1 MKLIITDLLE
11 LPVQVEGEYRVI
23 QPREPI
29 ASCAGCFG
37 CWIKTPGR
45 CVLPDS
51 YRDTGI
57 LMGKTKQLLIVSRC
71 CYGCVSPFVKAV
83 QDRAISYV
91 HPDFILREGRMHHKR
106 RYQNRIAISAWFYG
120 EDVTEAEKETA
131 RNLIQANNENY
142 GGRVAEVLFFDTP
155 EQMGGMTL

>member
-11 LPVQVEGEYRVI
+11 LPFQVEGEYRVI

-29 ASCAGCFG
+29 ASCVGCFG

-120 EDVTEAEKETA
+120 EDVTEAEILSKPTTKTTA
-131 RNLIQANNENY
+131 AGWRRSSSLIPRNRWE
-142 GGRVAEVLFFDTP
+142 G
-155 EQMGGMTL
+155 

>member
-11 LPVQVEGEYRVI
+11 LPFQVEGEYRVI

-29 ASCAGCFG
+29 ASCVG
-37 CWIKTPGR
+37 WIKTPGR

>member
-1 MKLIITDLLE
+1 MVPSSYSTVIKPFSRAPVAAGETMLTTLITLGVRKTRGISSVPLPPLL
-11 LPVQVEGEYRVI
+11 
-23 QPREPI
+23 
-29 ASCAGCFG
+29 AFTS
-37 CWIKTPGR
+37 
-45 CVLPDS
+45 
-51 YRDTGI
+51 
-57 LMGKTKQLLIVSRC
+57 C

>member
-11 LPVQVEGEYRVI
+11 LPFQVEGEYQVI
-23 QPREPI
+23 QPRGPI
-29 ASCAGCFG
+29 ASCVGCFG

-45 CVLPDS
+45 SILPDS

-91 HPDFILREGRMHHKR
+91 HPDFILRGDRMHHKR

-131 RNLIQANNENY
+131 RSLIQANNENY

-155 EQMGGMTL
+155 EQMGGMML

>member
-11 LPVQVEGEYRVI
+11 LPFQVEGEYRVI

-106 RYQNRIAISAWFYG
+106 RDRKSTRLNSSHIATSRMPSSA
-120 EDVTEAEKETA
+120 
-131 RNLIQANNENY
+131 
-142 GGRVAEVLFFDTP
+142 
-155 EQMGGMTL
+155 